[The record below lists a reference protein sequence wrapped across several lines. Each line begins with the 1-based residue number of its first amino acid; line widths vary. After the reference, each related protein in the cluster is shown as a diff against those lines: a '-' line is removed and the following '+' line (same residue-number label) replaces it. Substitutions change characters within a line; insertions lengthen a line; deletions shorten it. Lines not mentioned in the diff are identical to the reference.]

1 VEDVDATYKDFSTR
15 FNIVW
20 RSSYSGKQQG
30 PKNLSILMLC
40 KIFYC

>member
-20 RSSYSGKQQG
+20 PSSYSGKRQG
-30 PKNLSILMLC
+30 PKNLTILKLYKM
-40 KIFYC
+40 FYC